1 MFESINR
8 QFEEAKRSRADQDL
22 ILESV
27 LEVDEVI
34 PGSDDELE
42 AQVDVDSVPDDVYKK
57 IDAELEKIVS
67 APDYDDT
74 EAEELYDEEDEEFTD
89 AEIDAVITEACGA
102 WLDDENLGHPMSPEN
117 LRPKI
122 SPCFRTAVRNL
133 SKGGI

>member
-8 QFEEAKRSRADQDL
+8 QFEEAKRARADQDL

-42 AQVDVDSVPDDVYKK
+42 SQVDVDSVPDDVYKK
-57 IDAELEKIVS
+57 VDAELEKIVS

-74 EAEELYDEEDEEFTD
+74 EAEELYEDEDDEFTD

-102 WLDDENLGHPMSPEN
+102 WFDDENIDHPDVS
-117 LRPKI
+117 RK
-122 SPCFRTAVRNL
+122 
-133 SKGGI
+133 SKEKHQPLFKGCGQQSL

>member
-8 QFEEAKRSRADQDL
+8 QFAEAKRSRADHDL

-74 EAEELYDEEDEEFTD
+74 EAEELYEDEDEEFTD

-102 WLDDENLGHPMSPEN
+102 WLDDESLGHPDVS
-117 LRPKI
+117 R
-122 SPCFRTAVRNL
+122 R
-133 SKGGI
+133 SKEKDQPLFKDCGQQSL

>member
-27 LEVDEVI
+27 LDVDEVI

-42 AQVDVDSVPDDVYKK
+42 AQVDVDSVPDDVYRK

-102 WLDDENLGHPMSPEN
+102 WLDDGGIGHPN
-117 LRPKI
+117 VALR
-122 SPCFRTAVRNL
+122 
-133 SKGGI
+133 SKEKHQPLFKDCGQKSL